1 MCKPKAIAS
10 LCMALCLAGGCS
22 STKSSQPAAPAGAES
37 LAQDYPAPLV
47 GLNYVYLT
55 LDAETI
61 DSINQSLFI
70 RDHFCRFGQSI
81 PDPHGAGP
89 TSSTYLLGKST
100 CIELTPTA
108 SHQAE
113 TEGNSGMCFSTKR
126 TGDIDII
133 YENLRAKPGLD
144 VRRGTAK
151 FYNGSER
158 IPWLRSVSS
167 HSPRQTPPLLTWV
180 TEHDP
185 AFFKALR
192 PESKSRRDKRKQT
205 YSSNG
210 PDEQNARKLFRNITS
225 VTLALTQG
233 EFDQFG
239 AELLAY
245 GYSETRQKG
254 QTVFSGPGI
263 EIRTEI
269 CPDPR
274 YRIRALSCSLNGQSE
289 APTRMTF
296 GDKAALTIKEDATA
310 TWTFG
315 PGQRRF
321 ARN

>member
-1 MCKPKAIAS
+1 
-10 LCMALCLAGGCS
+10 
-22 STKSSQPAAPAGAES
+22 
-37 LAQDYPAPLV
+37 
-47 GLNYVYLT
+47 
-55 LDAETI
+55 
-61 DSINQSLFI
+61 
-70 RDHFCRFGQSI
+70 
-81 PDPHGAGP
+81 
-89 TSSTYLLGKST
+89 
-100 CIELTPTA
+100 
-108 SHQAE
+108 
-113 TEGNSGMCFSTKR
+113 
-126 TGDIDII
+126 
-133 YENLRAKPGLD
+133 
-144 VRRGTAK
+144 
-151 FYNGSER
+151 
-158 IPWLRSVSS
+158 
-167 HSPRQTPPLLTWV
+167 LTWV

-269 CPDPR
+269 CPDPP
-274 YRIRALSCSLNGQSE
+274 
-289 APTRMTF
+289 PTRMTF